1 MKKYILISILFLSA
15 VFQSNAQSKGV
26 KIGYIDM
33 EYILQNVPDYSE
45 AKNQLEQKAQKWK
58 QDIEAK
64 KIEIAKL
71 KDALKTER
79 ALLTKELIDEREE
92 EIKFQENEL
101 LDFQQKKFGP
111 NGDLITQKAV
121 LVKPIQDQ
129 VFTAVQDIAEAKKY
143 DFIFDKAS
151 DLTMLFSAKRYDI
164 SDQVIRVI
172 TRAEKREQMSAKQ
185 VKQQEAKE
193 ALEDAALDANPTLEA
208 RKKALEDKKKAREQL
223 VADRKA
229 AAEAKKAEQEAKRAE
244 LLAAKNAKKTGVTAT
259 DKPSDSETT
268 TPSENNKVA
277 DSTALDAK
285 ASKAAARTKLIEDRK
300 AAAEAKKA
308 KQEAKRAEVLAA
320 KNAKK
325 TGTVTA
331 KDKAADDE
339 TTPTTEDNKATDS
352 TAVDPKV
359 AKAAARAKLL
369 EDRKKALEEKKRKI
383 IEDREAAKKAKED
396 EKNKP

>member
-1 MKKYILISILFLSA
+1 MKKYFLISILVLSN
-15 VFQSNAQSKGV
+15 VFQVNAQSKGV

-45 AKNQLEQKAQKWK
+45 AKSQLEQKAQKWK
-58 QDIEAK
+58 QDIEVK
-64 KIEIAKL
+64 KVEIAKL

-79 ALLTKELIDEREE
+79 ALLTRELIDEREE

-121 LVKPIQDQ
+121 LIKPIQDQ

-143 DFIFDKAS
+143 DYVFDKAS
-151 DLTMLFSAKRYDI
+151 DLTMLFAAKRYDI

-185 VKQQEAKE
+185 VKAQEAKD
-193 ALEDAALDANPTLEA
+193 ALDDAASDANPTLEA

-229 AAEAKKAEQEAKRAE
+229 AAEAKKAEQVTKRKE
-244 LLAAKNAKKTGVTAT
+244 LL
-259 DKPSDSETT
+259 D
-268 TPSENNKVA
+268 
-277 DSTALDAK
+277 
-285 ASKAAARTKLIEDRK
+285 
-300 AAAEAKKA
+300 
-308 KQEAKRAEVLAA
+308 A

-325 TGTVTA
+325 TGTVPA
-331 KDKAADDE
+331 KEKTSDDK
-339 TTPTTEDNKATDS
+339 TTTEADT
-352 TAVDPKV
+352 TAVVDPK
-359 AKAAARAKLL
+359 AEKAAARAKLI
-369 EDRKKALEEKKRKI
+369 EERKKALEEKKKKI
-383 IEDREAAKKAKED
+383 LEDREAAKKAKED
-396 EKNKP
+396 AKNKPK